1 MSAHYNFYE
10 TLNLDRRLTS
20 PQLIEAIDARLTELH
35 QQNVPQGDERV
46 QELFAARAVLGI
58 DHNRAQYDAVLS
70 REDAPTLTI
79 PDLQMLAGTG
89 ALPPQHMPFTVTNV
103 PANAPAEAPAPTPDP
118 AEAETEATESSSKDA
133 VSGQNST
140 DTTSSEYASQIST
153 DESSTGGVRN
163 ASSQVDELG
172 SNVSE
177 TVPSRDESQLPADP
191 FLGISRANEQNAMPS
206 PWPHT
211 NDPSSANRGPQSQLP
226 NQGQEQPQPR
236 YTQNPHQPT
245 STSENVAYAF
255 LSALPGSVKAIGA
268 LIVALVAIEI
278 FRGTVNAF
286 VVLTNSDF
294 YYPNSFP
301 ILIPAIGALVIA
313 ANLGHHRKFGVLVNG
328 GFAISVLLYALT
340 YMTVVP
346 RDSVLTVLIG
356 FVEFLIA
363 IGIAVCTALPESRK
377 YFASEKEPSHH
388 DGEKPST
395 TEGK

>member
-35 QQNVPQGDERV
+35 QQNVPQGDDRV

-58 DHNRAQYDAVLS
+58 EHNRAQYDAVLS

-103 PANAPAEAPAPTPDP
+103 PANAPAETPAPTPGP
-118 AEAETEATESSSKDA
+118 ANAEATESSSKDA
-133 VSGQNST
+133 VSEQTRT
-140 DTTSSEYASQIST
+140 DTTSSEYTSQIST
-153 DESSTGGVRN
+153 DESSTDDARN

-177 TVPSRDESQLPADP
+177 TVPSRDKSQLPADP
-191 FLGISRANEQNAMPS
+191 FLGISRENAQNAMPS
-206 PWPHT
+206 HWPHT
-211 NDPSSANRGPQSQLP
+211 NDPSSANRGPQPQLP
-226 NQGQEQPQPR
+226 NQSQEQPQPR
-236 YTQNPHQPT
+236 YAQNPHQPT
-245 STSENVAYAF
+245 STSENAASAF
-255 LSALPGSVKAIGA
+255 LATLPASVKAIGA

-395 TEGK
+395 TERK